1 MSKDL
6 KFPLM
11 CYDVIFKSVFLNNE
25 NILAKMISDI
35 TNIDYKILENNI
47 TLEAN
52 ELPIS
57 KKNEKAK
64 RCDFVVRLDKDYILN
79 LELNRQSHTGLI
91 VRNLSYVFNLFST
104 HTKVGDE
111 YNENL
116 VVMQININCFDNQ
129 NGKALSRYHIKED
142 YDDDIYSNNLVLY
155 TLNVVNCKEL
165 YYNYDN
171 KKIPKYIRWGALIY
185 CDDISKIPIITK
197 EIMTYEERNIIMD
210 KLNKLQNDKEIMTE
224 LEALEWEE
232 WERNTIYSDGIK
244 KGIEEGIKQGIKQG
258 IEQGIEQGTK
268 EKTIEIIKSMLK
280 KELDINLISQI
291 TKESIEEINKIKES
305 L

>member
-11 CYDVIFKSVFLNNE
+11 CYDIIFKSVFMNNE

-64 RCDFVVRLDKDYILN
+64 RCDFIVRLDKDYILN

-104 HTKVGDE
+104 NTKAGDE
-111 YNENL
+111 YNKNL

-142 YDDDIYSNNLVLY
+142 YGDDIYSNNLVLY

-165 YYNYDN
+165 YYNYSN

-197 EIMTYEERNIIMD
+197 GIMTYEERNIIMD

-232 WERNTIYSDGIK
+232 WERNTIYSDGVK
-244 KGIEEGIKQGIKQG
+244 KG

-268 EKTIEIIKSMLK
+268 KTTIEIIKSMLK
-280 KELDINLISQI
+280 KELDIKLISEI
-291 TKESIEEINKIKES
+291 TKENIEEITKIKES